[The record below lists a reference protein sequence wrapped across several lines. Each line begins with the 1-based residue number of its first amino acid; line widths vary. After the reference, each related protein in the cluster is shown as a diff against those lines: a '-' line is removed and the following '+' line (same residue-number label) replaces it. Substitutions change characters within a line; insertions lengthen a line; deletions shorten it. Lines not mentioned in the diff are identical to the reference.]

1 MSNMSLVS
9 KMDLKLFPMQIY
21 TNFESNS
28 QRHTV
33 VHLDD
38 TKRSDGSY
46 DILLDGHKADLKT
59 TKSANNIVKYGK
71 DAINKQKAEI
81 VVFKFDKM
89 DTDKHIALNK
99 LAKQGIHGY
108 YIEEDNGKLIR
119 F

>member
-1 MSNMSLVS
+1 
-9 KMDLKLFPMQIY
+9 MDLKLFPMQIY